1 MKKTTTYTIPAYTL
15 KDLIAG
21 LGVVLESH
29 GDADLSNL
37 TLDVRGP
44 SVHTIG
50 RTSAVDITLKATDD
64 D

>member
-1 MKKTTTYTIPAYTL
+1 MKKSITYTVPAHTL
-15 KDLIAG
+15 KELIAG
-21 LGVVLESH
+21 LEVVLESH
-29 GDADLSNL
+29 GDADLANL
-37 TLDVRGP
+37 TLDTRGP